1 MPTRLT
7 PGRPVP
13 NVARRPARPALA
25 LAAAALAAALGAGCG
40 SILDVNNPNNV
51 VEDNLADPASAT
63 PLANGVVGIT
73 IRAVNAVLDPY
84 STVTDELDFVGSQ
97 DGFFQ
102 LDVGNVSNPAIQF
115 SDNAFQRVAEA
126 RWTADQALGRLAD
139 WDKRGVLPVSNR
151 VDWATT
157 YLHAAVVYATIGDMF
172 DDFAFSDRVNS
183 APPIGEANMRAV
195 YDTAVAYLDR
205 GLAIA
210 TALNN
215 ATLRQQILATRAR
228 TKHARA
234 VWTKLN
240 PPARYAGAPGPIA
253 NPLVS
258 DDGATADALAALA
271 LIGTGDWTFTVTPS
285 TQGTAGNNLGNDL
298 NIRREMRIGR
308 AYAQPDPAAQGQNRT
323 LVVDNQPVV
332 VLNDPVTGQP
342 DVALRNRVRDLVVG
356 SQTQL
361 QFLPMILV
369 SAREL
374 HLILAEA
381 ALAAGNTAEARTRI
395 NAVRAFTAGA
405 TPWDGASPS
414 GLDMLRHMRRV
425 HLFME
430 GRRLSD
436 MYRFGDRDPRWQTG
450 SAAYT
455 TRGCF
460 FPITYTE
467 RQSNANPIPQPA
479 CSAP

>member
-1 MPTRLT
+1 M
-7 PGRPVP
+7 P
-13 NVARRPARPALA
+13 NVMPNAVGRRARPAR
-25 LAAAALAAALGAGCG
+25 ALAAALACALAAAGCG

-102 LDVGNVSNPAIQF
+102 LDIGNVSNPAIQF

-126 RWTADQALGRLAD
+126 RWTADQALGRFAD
-139 WDKRGVLPVSNR
+139 WDKRGVLPASNR

-172 DDFAFSDRVNS
+172 DDFALSDRVNS
-183 APPIGEANMRAV
+183 APPIGEANMRVV

-205 GLAIA
+205 GLTIA

-215 ATLRQQILATRAR
+215 ATLRQQILAVRAR

-234 VWTKLN
+234 VWATLN
-240 PPARYAGAPGPIA
+240 PPTRYTGAPTPIA
-253 NPLVS
+253 SPLVS
-258 DDGATADALAALA
+258 DAGATADALAALA
-271 LIGTGDWTFTVTPS
+271 LIGTGDFTFTVTPS

-298 NIRREMRIGR
+298 NVRREMRIGQ

-323 LVVDNQPVV
+323 RVVDAQPVI

-342 DVALRNRVRDLVVG
+342 DVALRARVRDLING
-356 SQTQL
+356 GQY
-361 QFLPMILV
+361 LPMILV

-374 HLILAEA
+374 QLILAEA
-381 ALAAGNTAEARTRI
+381 ALANGNAAEARTRI
-395 NAVRAFTAGA
+395 NTVRAFTTGA

-425 HLFME
+425 HLFLE

-436 MYRFGDRDPRWQTG
+436 MYRFGDRDARWQTG

-460 FPITYTE
+460 FPITFTE
-467 RQSNANPIPQPA
+467 RQSNQNPIPQPA